1 MTRRDNPNW
10 FANNP
15 LLRLNNEK
23 DHRAFYDASL
33 SDPQSLLVP
42 LWRGDPLIAGGKA
55 AFLSAAAREEFA
67 SDALVLMLGVK
78 DGCAYF
84 TIDASA
90 GAPAE
95 AEGPTDA
102 PFADIGQYTPIR
114 EAAGMISRDDLA
126 IIGQARWLTQW
137 HRSHSFCANCGAAT
151 DIINGGAK
159 RQCPACETVHFPRT
173 DPVAIVLAVH
183 EGACLLG
190 RSPHFPPGFLSA
202 LAGFI
207 EAAETPEE
215 AARREIFEEAGV
227 RLADVRYQFS
237 QPWPFPSSL
246 MMGFLAD
253 AEDRALTL
261 DTDEI
266 EEAKWVDMGDIK
278 ALLNGEPR
286 GDIFL
291 PPKFT
296 IARQLLEL
304 WVGA

>member
-33 SDPQSLLVP
+33 NDPQSLLVP

-84 TIDASA
+84 AIDASP
-90 GAPAE
+90 GAEEPA
-95 AEGPTDA
+95 DA
-102 PFADIGQYTPIR
+102 PFADIGLYMPIR

-126 IIGQARWLTQW
+126 IIGQARWLSEW

-151 DIINGGAK
+151 DIIDGGAK
-159 RQCPACETVHFPRT
+159 RQCPACETEHFPRT

-183 EGACLLG
+183 DGACLLG

-227 RLADVRYQFS
+227 TLTHVRYQFS

-246 MMGFLAD
+246 MMGFIAD

-286 GDIFL
+286 DDIFL

-296 IARQLLEL
+296 IARQLLER
-304 WVGA
+304 WVGGAF